1 MSSSRIKKKDGRSNL
16 SEIFYK
22 EKLYPLQDQIF
33 RLLENLQSPFYLT
46 GGTALSRFYLQHR
59 YSDDLDFFL
68 NDHPEFGLYLNRIL
82 NFFQNQTNLQTKI
95 ILRADRFCRLL
106 LSKGE
111 TDLKIEFVNDV
122 PSHIGDLNSFPLY
135 SRVDNIQN
143 ILANKFCA
151 VLDRDEIKDVVD
163 ILYITRAYEIN
174 FVEMFVYANSKA
186 AGIFPPYVA
195 ERLYNINWQDLQDI
209 KWIHPPPIEELY
221 VHNNKL
227 IENILGL

>member
-1 MSSSRIKKKDGRSNL
+1 L

-33 RLLENLQSPFYLT
+33 KLLENLQSLFYLT
-46 GGTALSRFYLQHR
+46 DGTALSRFYLQHR

-68 NDHPEFGLYLNRIL
+68 NDHPEFGLYLNRML
-82 NFFQNQTNLQTKI
+82 NSFQEQTDLQTKI
-95 ILRADRFCRLL
+95 VLRADRFCRLL
-106 LSKGE
+106 ISKNE

-122 PSHIGDLNSFPLY
+122 PSHVGDLNSFSLY

-163 ILYITRAYEIN
+163 ILYITRAHKISFE
-174 FVEMFVYANSKA
+174 EMFVYANSKA

-209 KWIHPPPIEELY
+209 KWIHPPLIEELA